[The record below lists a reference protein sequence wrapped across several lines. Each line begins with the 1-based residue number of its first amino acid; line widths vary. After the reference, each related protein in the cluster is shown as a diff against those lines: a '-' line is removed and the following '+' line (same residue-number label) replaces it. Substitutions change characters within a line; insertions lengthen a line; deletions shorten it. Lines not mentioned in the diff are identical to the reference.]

1 MQRHGSFCQCP
12 PAETHLSE
20 GGGQTEHSPPS
31 TAGQQP
37 VQPCH
42 VCGGKDQEHRLK
54 VLFQVLDVNGDGG
67 ICVNDLTI
75 GLKKLGVHRTE
86 HELLVSRS
94 TLADLPVFS
103 LCAGRLV
110 GEWVGS
116 WVGG

>member
-12 PAETHLSE
+12 PAETHLSG

-31 TAGQQP
+31 AAGQQP
-37 VQPCH
+37 GQPCH

-94 TLADLPVFS
+94 GLADLPVFS
-103 LCAGRLV
+103 LCAGREQ
-110 GEWVGS
+110 GEWVEGEC
-116 WVGG
+116 V